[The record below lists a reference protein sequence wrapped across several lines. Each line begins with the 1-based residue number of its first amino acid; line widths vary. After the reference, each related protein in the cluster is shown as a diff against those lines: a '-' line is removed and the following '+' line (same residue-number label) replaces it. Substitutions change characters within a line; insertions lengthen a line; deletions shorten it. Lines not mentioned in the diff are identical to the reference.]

1 MYNTV
6 LKDGMTALQ
15 IAEEKGHKEIVTVLQ
30 RFTESDVKQT
40 AGDDSSWYT
49 VFVEVLVKCKL

>member
-1 MYNTV
+1 
-6 LKDGMTALQ
+6 MTALQ